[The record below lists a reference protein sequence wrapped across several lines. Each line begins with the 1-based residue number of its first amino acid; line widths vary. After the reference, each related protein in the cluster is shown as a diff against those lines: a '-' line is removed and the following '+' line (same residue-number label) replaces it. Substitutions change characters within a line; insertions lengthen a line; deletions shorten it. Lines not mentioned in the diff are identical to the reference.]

1 MMVNV
6 LQEVLLLEREAHRAI
21 WSQTVNWK
29 GEESKNV
36 EADLMQEN
44 QNNERQPRS
53 QGLSLPAPKSGERET
68 LGTRLNERKAGI
80 KTMGANKTRKAKK
93 TSTRSSGGKRRI
105 VENIDDISKVASQ
118 SGSHTRKSSERDEQ
132 LISTDLR
139 KLHPFSNI
147 PGTCHPSFPEQH
159 AHPLEKVDFVELHG
173 WLRSHMQNISN
184 L

>member
-1 MMVNV
+1 MPMP
-6 LQEVLLLEREAHRAI
+6 LKWWSTFCKTRSFCRSEPAHRAI

-29 GEESKNV
+29 GGESKNV
-36 EADLMQEN
+36 EAELMQEN
-44 QNNERQPRS
+44 QNNEH
-53 QGLSLPAPKSGERET
+53 
-68 LGTRLNERKAGI
+68 KAGI
-80 KTMGANKTRKAKK
+80 KTMGANKTRKAIE

-105 VENIDDISKVASQ
+105 VENFDDISKVASQ

-139 KLHPFSNI
+139 KLPPFSNI
-147 PGTCHPSFPEQH
+147 PGRCHPSFPEQH

-173 WLRSHMQNISN
+173 WLRSHMQNICK